1 MRNLLRA
8 NFSRLWKSKIFYL
21 VVLAMAALAAV
32 VCWSQWHDARK
43 YSATVTVSEALF
55 NAQVV
60 FGIVAAILVS
70 LFVGVEYSD
79 GTIRNKLLVGRNRV
93 DIYLA
98 NYISSATAL
107 VIVYVVSVAVGWG
120 LGTLL
125 LEPTEIPMWQMWT
138 AFGVGFGMVL
148 AYAAVYNFIAML
160 LSNKTYTAI
169 ASILLAFGL
178 MICGTYVQNRLDQPE
193 FIQQLAHTAAASGA
207 VAADYVEM
215 DAHTE
220 NVETAIAVNEDGE
233 ISQMALETVPNP
245 QYLSGAARERFQ
257 FFLDVNP
264 SGQTMELAM
273 LNIPHPGCV
282 VLYDLGIVLIFGLGG
297 VVLFRR
303 KDIK

>member
-8 NFSRLWKSKIFYL
+8 NFSRLGRSKIFYL
-21 VVLAMAALAAV
+21 AIIAMAGLAAFTT
-32 VCWSQWHDARK
+32 WNQWDEMRK
-43 YSATVTVSEALF
+43 YGAVVTVDYALF
-55 NAQVV
+55 LSQVV
-60 FGIVAAILVS
+60 YGIVAAIFVS

-79 GTIRNKLLVGRNRV
+79 GTIRNKLLVGRKRV

-98 NYISSATAL
+98 NFITSAAAL
-107 VIVYVVSVAVGWG
+107 AIVYAVSTAAALG

-125 LEPTEIPMWQMWT
+125 LEPSAVPAKHLWI
-138 AFGVGFGMVL
+138 AFGMGFFMVL
-148 AYAAVYNFIAML
+148 AYAAIYNFIAML

-169 ASILLAFGL
+169 AAILLAFGL

-193 FIQQLAHTAAASGA
+193 FIQQLAHTAAASDA
-207 VAADYVEM
+207 VAEHVEM

-220 NVETAIAVNEDGE
+220 NVETAVAVNEDGE
-233 ISQMALETVPNP
+233 ITQMELETVPNP
-245 QYLSGAARERFQ
+245 QYLSGAERERFQ

-264 SGQTMELAM
+264 FGQTVELAM
-273 LNIPHPGCV
+273 LNIPHPGRV
-282 VLYDLGIVLIFGLGG
+282 VLYDLGIVLILCLGG